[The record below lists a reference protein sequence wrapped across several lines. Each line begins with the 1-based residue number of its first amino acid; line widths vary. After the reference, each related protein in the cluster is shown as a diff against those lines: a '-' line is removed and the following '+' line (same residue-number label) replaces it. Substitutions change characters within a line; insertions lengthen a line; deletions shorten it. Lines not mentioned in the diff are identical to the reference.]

1 MYVLHT
7 GSILV
12 ACQPAVERT
21 TSLLFSEPAH
31 SSQLC
36 CTEAG
41 GEDTLCNIPLV
52 AASHM
57 Y

>member
-7 GSILV
+7 ESIMV

-21 TSLLFSEPAH
+21 TSLLYSERGCLP
-31 SSQLC
+31 LC
-36 CTEAG
+36 CAEAG
-41 GEDTLCNIPLV
+41 GEDTLCNIPLL